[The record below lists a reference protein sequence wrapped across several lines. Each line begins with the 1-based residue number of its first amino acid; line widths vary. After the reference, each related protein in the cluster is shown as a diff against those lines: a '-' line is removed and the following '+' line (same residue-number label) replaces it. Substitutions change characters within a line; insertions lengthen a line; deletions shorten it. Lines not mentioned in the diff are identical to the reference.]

1 MNTVPAEAQRTQTQ
15 RLGTLLVVGA
25 AICWSLG
32 GLIARQV
39 DDLDPWTI
47 IAWRGLIAAVS
58 LLLFMLIRDRGQTWA
73 LFRGMGVGGLGL
85 AACFA
90 AASISFVIAL
100 QHATVALILVVQS
113 TAPLIAGLIAWVWM
127 RERLGPASIAAM
139 AVAFAGILLMVGKAD
154 GHADA
159 IGLAL
164 SGVIAVSFAL
174 ATVLTRRYA
183 HVRMTPATC
192 LGTAIMGAIGFAL
205 AGLDAFAITASDFGY
220 LFLFGAVQLAIGL
233 ILFTTGARHIPAAQA
248 ALLSLVETV
257 LGAFWVYLF
266 LDENPGIYALYGGAL
281 VVGAVAANT
290 LYGQRRLQRQPLNV
304 A

>member
-1 MNTVPAEAQRTQTQ
+1 MSTSPAGPQHANAQ
-15 RLGTLLVVGA
+15 RLGALLVVGA

-32 GLIARQV
+32 GLIARQIH
-39 DDLDPWTI
+39 LDPWTI
-47 IAWRGLIAAVS
+47 IAWRGTIAALS
-58 LLLFMLIRDRGQTWA
+58 LLLFLVIRDRGNTWA
-73 LFRGMGVGGLGL
+73 LFRNMGLGGIGV
-85 AACFA
+85 AICFA

-113 TAPLIAGLIAWVWM
+113 TAPLLAGLIAWVWM
-127 RERLGPASIAAM
+127 GERLGWARIAAM
-139 AVAFAGILLMVGKAD
+139 AVAFAGILLMVGKAE
-154 GHADA
+154 GHADM
-159 IGLAL
+159 IGLIL
-164 SGVIAVSFAL
+164 SGVIAVSFAF

-192 LGTAIMGAIGFAL
+192 LGTAFMGFAGFAM
-205 AGLDAFAITASDFGY
+205 AGLDAFQINLVDFGY

-257 LGAFWVYLF
+257 LGAFWVFLF
-266 LDENPGIYALYGGAL
+266 LGENPGIYALYGGAL
-281 VVGAVAANT
+281 VIGAVAANT
-290 LYGQRRLQRQPLNV
+290 LYDQRRVQPQPLNV

>member
-1 MNTVPAEAQRTQTQ
+1 MSNTAVATQ
-15 RLGTLLVVGA
+15 RLGTVLVVAA

-32 GLIARQV
+32 GLIARQIA
-39 DDLDPWTI
+39 LDPWTI
-47 IAWRGLIAAVS
+47 VAWRGTIAAVT
-58 LLLFMLIRDRGQTWA
+58 LLLFLLYRDRGNTWA
-73 LFRGMGVGGLGL
+73 LFRDMGLGGIGV
-85 AACFA
+85 AICFA

-113 TAPLIAGLIAWVWM
+113 TAPLIAGLIAWIWM
-127 RERLGPASIAAM
+127 GEKLTWARIVAM
-139 AVAFAGILLMVGKAD
+139 AVAFAGILLMVGKAE

-159 IGLAL
+159 LGMTL
-164 SGVIAVSFAL
+164 SVVIAFSFAI

-192 LGTAIMGAIGFAL
+192 LGTALMGAIGFVM
-205 AGLDAFAITASDFGY
+205 AGSAVVEIDSTDFFY
-220 LFLFGAVQLAIGL
+220 LFLFGAVQLAVGL

-257 LGAFWVYLF
+257 LGAFWVFLF
-266 LDENPGIYALYGGAL
+266 LGENPGIYALYGGTL
-281 VVGAVAANT
+281 VLGAVAANT
-290 LYGQRRLQRQPLNV
+290 LYDQRRVARQPLNV

>member
-1 MNTVPAEAQRTQTQ
+1 MTTAPTETQRSHTQ

-32 GLIARQV
+32 GLIARQIH
-39 DDLDPWTI
+39 LDPWTI
-47 IAWRGLIAAVS
+47 VAWRGAIAAAS
-58 LLLFMLIRDRGQTWA
+58 LLIFLLIRDRGGTWM
-73 LFRGMGVGGLGL
+73 LFRSMGVGGIGV
-85 AACFA
+85 AICFA
-90 AASISFVIAL
+90 TASISFVVAL

-113 TAPLIAGLIAWVWM
+113 TAPLIAGIIAWAWM
-127 RERLGPASIAAM
+127 RERLGWASIAAM
-139 AVAFAGILLMVGKAD
+139 AVAFAGILLMVSKAE

-159 IGLAL
+159 LGLTL
-164 SGVIAVSFAL
+164 SGVIAVSFAV

-192 LGTAIMGAIGFAL
+192 LGTAIMGLIGFSL
-205 AGLDAFAITASDFGY
+205 AGLDAFSISAVDFGY

-266 LDENPGIYALYGGAL
+266 LGENPGIYALYGGVL

-290 LYGQRRLQRQPLNV
+290 IHGQRRVARQPLNV

>member
-1 MNTVPAEAQRTQTQ
+1 MSNGAVATQ
-15 RLGTLLVVGA
+15 RLGTVLVVAA

-32 GLIARQV
+32 GLIARQIA
-39 DDLDPWTI
+39 LDPWTI
-47 IAWRGLIAAVS
+47 VAWRGTIAAVT
-58 LLLFMLIRDRGQTWA
+58 LLLFLLYRDRGNTWA
-73 LFRGMGVGGLGL
+73 LFRDMGLGGIGV
-85 AACFA
+85 AICFA

-113 TAPLIAGLIAWVWM
+113 TAPLIAGLIAWIWM
-127 RERLGPASIAAM
+127 GEKLTWARILAM
-139 AVAFAGILLMVGKAD
+139 AVAFAGILLMVGKAE

-159 IGLAL
+159 LGMTL
-164 SGVIAVSFAL
+164 SVVIAFSFAV

-192 LGTAIMGAIGFAL
+192 LGTALMGAIGFIM
-205 AGLDAFAITASDFGY
+205 AGGTVFEIDGTDFFY

-257 LGAFWVYLF
+257 LGAFWVFLF
-266 LDENPGIYALYGGAL
+266 LGENPGIYALYGGTL
-281 VVGAVAANT
+281 VLGAVAANT
-290 LYGQRRLQRQPLNV
+290 LYDQRRVARQPLNV